1 MTVVHDI
8 WESMHDRV
16 GEDLRVVT
24 RYDGSDFQTLMRED
38 VREQYAVDEDWE
50 VVDQTIVRQLSLDDV
65 EAAFDAGA
73 LQAQVWVF
81 EQAWVLTWPDSLPG
95 KSGVI
100 VSIERGGDATAADV
114 DAAVEYLE
122 SAVGPRLD

>member
-24 RYDGSDFQTLMRED
+24 RYEGSDFQTLMRED
-38 VREQYAVDEDWE
+38 VREQYDLDEDWE
-50 VVDQTIVRQLSLDDV
+50 IVDQTILRQLSLDDV
-65 EAAFDAGA
+65 EAAFDAGK

-81 EQAWVLTWPDSLPG
+81 ARAWVLTWPDRLPG

-100 VSIERGGDATAADV
+100 VSIERGGDATVEDV
-114 DAAVEYLE
+114 DAALEFLE
-122 SAVGPRLD
+122 SKVARRLD